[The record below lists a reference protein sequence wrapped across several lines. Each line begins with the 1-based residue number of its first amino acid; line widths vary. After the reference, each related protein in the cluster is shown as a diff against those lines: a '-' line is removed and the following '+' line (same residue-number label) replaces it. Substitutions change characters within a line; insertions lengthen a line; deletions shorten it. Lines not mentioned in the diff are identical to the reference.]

1 MWEFP
6 MHPDAF
12 PIAAPA
18 NDGKKAPM
26 SDVTLLAAKAG
37 QGDNEA
43 AAELLLVVYGELR
56 RLAAA
61 QMARERAGQTLQPT
75 ALVHEAWL
83 RLGGDSQ
90 PAWENQ
96 AHFFGAAA
104 AAMRRILI
112 ERARRRNAERHG
124 GGRTHVPLDEVAIGG
139 AANDP
144 HLLEISEALE
154 RFAQREPKKAEFVRL
169 RYFIGLQL
177 DESARV
183 LGISEATAKRW
194 WIFARAWLYRELNPG
209 V

>member
-1 MWEFP
+1 
-6 MHPDAF
+6 
-12 PIAAPA
+12 
-18 NDGKKAPM
+18 M
-26 SDVTLLAAKAG
+26 SEITLLVAKAG
-37 QGDNEA
+37 KGDSDA
-43 AAELLLVVYGELR
+43 ATALLNLVYGELR

-61 QMARERAGQTLQPT
+61 QMSRERAGQTLQPT

-83 RLGGDSQ
+83 RLGGDHQ
-90 PAWENQ
+90 PTWENQ

-104 AAMRRILI
+104 EAMRRILI
-112 ERARRRNAERHG
+112 ERGRRRKAERHG
-124 GGRTHVPLDEVAIGG
+124 GGRTHVPIDEIQIGG

-144 HLLEISEALE
+144 HLLEINDALE

-177 DESARV
+177 DEAARV

-194 WIFARAWLYRELNPG
+194 WVFARAWLYRELNPN

>member
-1 MWEFP
+1 MEA
-6 MHPDAF
+6 D
-12 PIAAPA
+12 
-18 NDGKKAPM
+18 M
-26 SDVTLLAAKAG
+26 SAVTLLAKKAG
-37 QGDNEA
+37 QGDSGA
-43 AAELLLVVYGELR
+43 AAELLELVYGELR
-56 RLAAA
+56 RLAAVK
-61 QMARERAGQTLQPT
+61 MARERAGQTLQPT

-83 RLGGDSQ
+83 RLGGDHQ

-104 AAMRRILI
+104 EAMRRILI
-112 ERARRRNAERHG
+112 DRARRRNAERHG
-124 GGRTHVPLDEVAIGG
+124 GGQTHVPIDEIEIGG

-154 RFAQREPKKAEFVRL
+154 RFARREPKKAEFVRL

-177 DESARV
+177 DETARV

-194 WIFARAWLYRELNPG
+194 WEYARAWLYRELNPE

>member
-1 MWEFP
+1 ME
-6 MHPDAF
+6 AR
-12 PIAAPA
+12 
-18 NDGKKAPM
+18 M
-26 SDVTLLAAKAG
+26 SQVTLLTARAG
-37 QGDNEA
+37 NGDSEA

-83 RLGGDSQ
+83 RLGGDRQ
-90 PAWENQ
+90 PAWENR

-104 AAMRRILI
+104 EAMRRILI

-124 GGRTHVPLDEVAIGG
+124 GGRTHVPLHEIELGG

-144 HLLEISEALE
+144 DLLAINEALE
-154 RFAQREPKKAEFVRL
+154 RFAEREPKKAELVRL
-169 RYFIGLQL
+169 RYFIGLRL
-177 DESARV
+177 DESARL

-194 WIFARAWLYRELNPG
+194 WIYARAWLCRDLNPN

>member
-1 MWEFP
+1 
-6 MHPDAF
+6 
-12 PIAAPA
+12 
-18 NDGKKAPM
+18 M
-26 SDVTLLAAKAG
+26 SDVTLLAARAG
-37 QGDNEA
+37 NGDDEA

-61 QMARERAGQTLQPT
+61 QMSRERAGQTLQPT

-83 RLGGDSQ
+83 RLGGDRQ
-90 PAWENQ
+90 PAWENR

-104 AAMRRILI
+104 TAMRRILV

-124 GGRTHVPLDEVAIGG
+124 GGRTHVPLDELDLGG

-154 RFAQREPKKAEFVRL
+154 RYAEREPQKAEFVRL

-177 DESARV
+177 DETARV
-183 LGISEATAKRW
+183 LGISEATGKRW
-194 WIFARAWLYRELNPG
+194 WVYSRAWLYRELNPD

>member
-1 MWEFP
+1 
-6 MHPDAF
+6 
-12 PIAAPA
+12 
-18 NDGKKAPM
+18 M
-26 SDVTLLAAKAG
+26 SEATLLAAKAG
-37 QGDNEA
+37 LGDSGA
-43 AAELLLVVYGELR
+43 AAELLHLVYGELR

-61 QMARERAGQTLQPT
+61 QMSREKAGQTLQPT

-83 RLGGDSQ
+83 RLGGDQQ
-90 PAWENQ
+90 PTWENQ

-104 AAMRRILI
+104 EAMRRILI
-112 ERARRRNAERHG
+112 DRARRRKAVRRGE
-124 GGRTHVPLDEVAIGG
+124 GRTHVPIDEIEIGG

-144 HLLEISEALE
+144 YVLEISEALE

-177 DESARV
+177 DETARV

-194 WIFARAWLYRELNPG
+194 WVYARAWLYRELNPD